1 MSTVCLKER
10 VAECAELAE
19 ASQLD
24 ETSSAIKS
32 QESLLEAVECGS
44 DGDLGQTDD
53 GMSIPLLQLI
63 QQLLRY
69 CEIYWYCGI
78 LRVRGCLMLH
88 VEFIDYANFFMQ
100 KQRTTPG

>member
-1 MSTVCLKER
+1 M
-10 VAECAELAE
+10 AE
-19 ASQLD
+19 AGQLD

-44 DGDLGQTDD
+44 DGDQGQTED

-69 CEIYWYCGI
+69 SNILVLRASLAGCRSVLLACSVSSRVAGI
-78 LRVRGCLMLH
+78 AVYLIR
-88 VEFIDYANFFMQ
+88 
-100 KQRTTPG
+100 P

>member
-32 QESLLEAVECGS
+32 QESLLEAAECGS

-69 CEIYWYCGI
+69 CGIYWYWELI
-78 LRVRGCLMLH
+78 LRVRGGRMLH
-88 VEFIDYANFFMQ
+88 VEFID
-100 KQRTTPG
+100 